1 MDEIKDSFPNLPERI
16 SGLGQLAFNLWWCWH
31 PAARMLFKRLDRKM
45 WKETFHNQVKLLKIL
60 PKERLE
66 EVAGDADFLKHYDR
80 VLAQSPGETE
90 GEVCWFT
97 ENVREASCQPSPIF
111 PWNTACTVRCRFMPA
126 GWGSWRV
133 TISKK
138 AATWGC
144 PW

>member
-1 MDEIKDSFPNLPERI
+1 MDEIKDGFPNLPERI

-45 WKETFHNQVKLLKIL
+45 WKETFHNPVKLLKIL

-97 ENVREASCQPSPIF
+97 ENVREASCQPIAYFSLEYGLHRSLPF
-111 PWNTACTVRCRFMPA
+111 YA
-126 GWGSWRV
+126 GGLGFLAGDHIKESSDLGLPV
-133 TISKK
+133 
-138 AATWGC
+138 
-144 PW
+144 